1 MIRGVSL
8 HEGTRVGRKEDEGKI
23 RKNLGWSR
31 ESEAEEGRKPP
42 FQLYILE
49 LDAQT
54 RRKKETSLEVKW

>member
-31 ESEAEEGRKPP
+31 ESEAEWKGGE
-42 FQLYILE
+42 E
-49 LDAQT
+49 A
-54 RRKKETSLEVKW
+54 SLSALHS